1 MRKSF
6 APRLAIFALLVLGL
20 LCAAPQALAKQGSG
34 LDPSSIHPMVFV
46 HGGSGSGS
54 QFESQKMRFA
64 ENGYPDDYVRV
75 FEYDS
80 SFSVESPADVQAR
93 LDSFIAQVKQETG
106 RNQIDLLG
114 HSLGTAVSQ
123 TYLNSSPAHAA
134 NVAHYVNIDGAQAA
148 SPPGGVPTLAI
159 WAGRGTPGRSIG
171 GATNVTVPNQ
181 THVQSATSPESFA
194 EMFRFFTGQAPATTD
209 IVPEHGKITISGR
222 AVLFPQN
229 VGVPAGAT
237 LTIWRVKDSN
247 GQRIAHPVATPA
259 LAGDGSWGPVEVQ
272 SGKRYEFVVEQQ
284 GQSHHFFYEPFRR
297 SDHLI
302 RLLTNVPG
310 TSFDLIMDRS
320 PNQVNLIMVR
330 YKELWGDQG
339 SENDVLT
346 VNGTNV
352 INAATSPVSH
362 RTNAMFAFD
371 QGSDGVSDVS
381 APIPVFFGIPFV
393 SAVDLFIPAGSP
405 PTGTVRVALTSRGS
419 GPAREVSFPNY
430 PSSNNTVT
438 VQLNDFE
445 H

>member
-1 MRKSF
+1 MNRPF
-6 APRLAIFALLVLGL
+6 ALRLATFVIVALGL
-20 LCAAPQALAKQGSG
+20 LVAAPAAVAKHGCG
-34 LDPSSIHPMVFV
+34 LDRSSIHPMVFV
-46 HGGSGSGS
+46 HGGSGSGA
-54 QFESQKMRFA
+54 QFDSQKMRFT
-64 ENGYPDDYVRV
+64 ENGYPDGYVRV

-93 LDSFIAQVKQETG
+93 LDSFISQVKQETG
-106 RNQIDLLG
+106 RSQVDLLG

-134 NVAHYVNIDGAQAA
+134 NIAHYVNIDGAQAA

-181 THVQSATSPESFA
+181 THVQSATSAESFA
-194 EMFRFFTGQAPATTD
+194 EMFRFFTGQAPKTTD
-209 IVPEHGKITISGR
+209 ILPEHGKITIAGR

-229 VGVPAGAT
+229 VGVPAGTT
-237 LTIWRVKDSN
+237 LTIWRVKNST
-247 GQRIAHPVATPA
+247 GERIAHPVATPA
-259 LAGDGSWGPVEVQ
+259 LASDGSWGPVRVKR
-272 SGKRYEFVVEQQ
+272 GKRYEFVLEQQ
-284 GQSHHFFYEPFRR
+284 GQFHHFFYEPFRR

-310 TSFDLIMDRS
+310 TSFDLILSRS
-320 PNQVNLIMVR
+320 ANHVDLIMVR

-352 INAATSPVSH
+352 INAATSPISH

-371 QGSDGVSDVS
+371 QGSDGQSNVS
-381 APIPVFFGIPFV
+381 APIPVFFGLPFV
-393 SAVDLFIPAGSP
+393 SAVDLFVPAASP
-405 PTGTVRVALTSRGS
+405 PTGTVRVDLTSRGS
-419 GPAREVSFPNY
+419 GPTREVSFPNY

-438 VQLNDFE
+438 VQFNDFE